1 MNKESSALP
10 LKGGEVDGIR
20 VTNEIFQRLQWFGEV
35 CIKKVDPRLREDDK
49 IVHSQAWSLRFNE
62 Q

>member
-35 CIKKVDPRLREDDK
+35 CIKKVDPRLHEDDK
-49 IVHSQAWSLRFNE
+49 IVYRQA
-62 Q
+62 